1 MTTWLITGCST
12 GLGRALAQQVLEA
25 GHKAV
30 ITARNSETLVDLA
43 ESYPDTSLPLSLDVR
58 DSEQI
63 TSTIKAA
70 HQHFGDI
77 DVLVN
82 NAGYGYRSAL
92 EEGEDDV
99 IRPMFETNY
108 FGAVNMMKAV
118 LPAMR
123 ERRSGMIINISS
135 IAGQLSTA
143 GMGYYSATKAA
154 LESTSESLM
163 REVRPLGIRVS
174 IVQPG
179 PFRTDFAGRSL
190 QQSQTPIDDYAM
202 TAGKI
207 RDENSS
213 VDGNQAGD
221 PAKAAR
227 AIMTLAE
234 QEKPPL
240 RLPLGQVAVE
250 IAEKDLN
257 RQLDYLREWEHLG
270 RHTDFA

>member
-58 DSEQI
+58 DEEQI
-63 TSTIKAA
+63 ASAVDAA
-70 HQHFGDI
+70 RQHFGAV

-143 GMGYYSATKAA
+143 GMG
-154 LESTSESLM
+154 STSESLM